1 MRSPPSQP
9 DAPVRFWRIAVMTAF
24 TQRGHCLPVKP
35 IVIGKMEERTLN
47 RADLADRTR
56 AELHAP
62 YERQLAP
69 LGHRAM
75 SELSPNLG
83 EYILDIGCGTG
94 QTSVELGEKVGSTGE
109 VLGIDVAPAV
119 LEVAAEKAK
128 SCARV
133 RFVQADAQVYP
144 FEPGLYDAAFSRFG
158 VMFFTDPV
166 AAFINI
172 RRALKAG
179 GRIAFVC
186 WRSLEENELDT
197 VPLQAASPY
206 LPPQLEDPSSA
217 PPFSF
222 SKADKIRDTLSA
234 AGFAG
239 IEISAHNEEVGSGD
253 LDSMLELTLR
263 VGSLGKI
270 VRENPSVRPLVL
282 RPVKEAL
289 VARDGPKGPQ
299 LNAATWVVKAR
310 SLT

>member
-1 MRSPPSQP
+1 
-9 DAPVRFWRIAVMTAF
+9 MTAF

-186 WRSLEENELDT
+186 WRSLEENELDAA
-197 VPLQAASPY
+197 PLRAASPF
-206 LPPQLEDPSSA
+206 LPADLEDPRCA

-222 SKADKIRDTLSA
+222 SNADQIRDVLST
-234 AGFAG
+234 AGFAE
-239 IEISAHNEEVGSGD
+239 IEILAHDEQVGSGD
-253 LDSMLELTLR
+253 LRSMLELTLR

-270 VRENPSVRPLVL
+270 MREHPALLSMVL
-282 RPVKEAL
+282 QPVKDAL
-289 VARDGPKGPQ
+289 VARNGPNGPM
-299 LNAATWVVKAR
+299 LNAATWVVTAH
-310 SLT
+310 SHD